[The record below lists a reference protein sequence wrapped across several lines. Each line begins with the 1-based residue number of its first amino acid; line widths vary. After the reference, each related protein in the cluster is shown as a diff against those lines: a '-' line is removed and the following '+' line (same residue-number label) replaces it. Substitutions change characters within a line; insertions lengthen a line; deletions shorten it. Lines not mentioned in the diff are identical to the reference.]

1 MKLVVSSKLNK
12 NAIDISNYNKKEL
25 TSNTSVNLFISSSIN
40 SKKDIIL
47 SFKKI
52 RFIKKY
58 TDKKNIA
65 IKNIYVFDNPLID
78 ELRPVIMALDIDDI
92 EKRYRFIYDYVCSY
106 LDNEFRTKNICDFK
120 NDICI
125 SRRNFKSNPKNY
137 PLIYGCCFTKGRVCP
152 NLINYS
158 CSIKCL
164 SCKLFTCR
172 YLTKKHIKYRINDI
186 LLLKLF
192 FNLRQKEVISNQ
204 LFTDEDEFIKILM
217 KKKSLI

>member
-1 MKLVVSSKLNK
+1 MCYSKFSLYKFLSHFNINFIINYCGKEYTLNDEYPQELGIIL
-12 NAIDISNYNKKEL
+12 NMTDILNTRNKKE
-25 TSNTSVNLFISSSIN
+25 
-40 SKKDIIL
+40 
-47 SFKKI
+47 
-52 RFIKKY
+52 KY
-58 TDKKNIA
+58 NK
-65 IKNIYVFDNPLID
+65 
-78 ELRPVIMALDIDDI
+78 
-92 EKRYRFIYDYVCSY
+92 IYDRACDY

-120 NDICI
+120 NGICI
-125 SRRNFKSNPKNY
+125 SRKNFKKDPKNY

-217 KKKSLI
+217 KKKSLV

>member
-12 NAIDISNYNKKEL
+12 NTIDINNYKKKEL
-25 TSNTSVNLFISSSIN
+25 TSNTSVNLFVSLYIN
-40 SKKDIIL
+40 SKKDIEKVY
-47 SFKKI
+47 KKI
-52 RFIKKY
+52 KSI
-58 TDKKNIA
+58 KKNIV

-78 ELRPVIMALDIDDI
+78 ELRAVITALDIVDI

-106 LDNEFRTKNICDFK
+106 LDNQFKAKNICDFK
-120 NDICI
+120 NGVCV
-125 SRRNFKSNPKNY
+125 SRRNFKKNPKSY

-204 LFTDEDEFIKILM
+204 LFTDEDEFIEILM

>member
-1 MKLVVSSKLNK
+1 MVFLFAFIKILLYTNYGGFMKKVIYLNSNNVNLLYRK
-12 NAIDISNYNKKEL
+12 FRLYKFLSHFNINFIINYCGKEYTLNDEYPQELGIILNMTDILNTRNKKE
-25 TSNTSVNLFISSSIN
+25 
-40 SKKDIIL
+40 
-47 SFKKI
+47 
-52 RFIKKY
+52 KY
-58 TDKKNIA
+58 NK
-65 IKNIYVFDNPLID
+65 
-78 ELRPVIMALDIDDI
+78 
-92 EKRYRFIYDYVCSY
+92 IYDRACNY